1 MTSQFVELPQYANN
15 SSNNDNNNNN
25 NNNDDD
31 DDNRSGNKRIRT
43 KSKIC
48 L

>member
-25 NNNDDD
+25 NDD

>member
-25 NNNDDD
+25 NND